1 MDISRNKQFI
11 NEEKKGKEL
20 GEKKEEEE
28 GIEGVKQREK
38 DIEREKEKSYGF
50 H

>member
-1 MDISRNKQFI
+1 MKKRKGRNW
-11 NEEKKGKEL
+11 GR
-20 GEKKEEEE
+20 KKEGEE